1 MESMGKV
8 SIIIPVYNGEKTISK
23 TLDSLLAQTYK
34 NWDALV
40 VNDGSTDQTQE
51 VLDSYNN
58 KFPDKIIVSSHEN
71 IGQAATR
78 NKAIMEAS
86 GKYMMF
92 VDADDYVDPDYIEC
106 YVTAIESGDFDC
118 VVGGFRRE
126 DEKGNVVKKF
136 QPVNNWTIYAN
147 MGVCSR
153 LIRKEILIRNDIK
166 YLNISIGEDSY
177 FNFSVFSKT
186 NKIKIIQNEGYVW
199 FLNQDSI
206 SFRKHTGFSVTNEIL
221 CLLNN
226 LAEIIDVSDEL
237 NQAWLVRY
245 VVWYI
250 LFSGRNATSEEFL
263 ETDAV
268 LFEWLLA
275 HKVKVKFPVR
285 GITDG
290 ETLKIKFCVKMYL
303 IMRRYNLL
311 KIFAKIYCRSKRQEN
326 VN

>member
-1 MESMGKV
+1 MCNSKV
-8 SIIIPVYNGEKTISK
+8 TIIIPVYNGADTISR
-23 TLDSLLAQTYK
+23 TINSLIAQIYDD
-34 NWDALV
+34 WIALV
-40 VNDGSTDQTQE
+40 INDGSTDETNDILMQYKNRYP
-51 VLDSYNN
+51 S
-58 KFPDKIIVSSHEN
+58 KIKVFCQKN

-78 NKAIMEAS
+78 NNAVKMAT
-86 GKYMMF
+86 GKYVMF
-92 VDADDYVDPDYIEC
+92 VDADDYLDPDYVET
-106 YVTAIESGDFDC
+106 YVKEAEKGDYDC
-118 VVGGFRRE
+118 VIGGFRRE
-126 DEKGNVVKKF
+126 DNKGKILKKF
-136 QPVNNWTIYAN
+136 APSSMWLMYSHMVPWARIFKRQF
-147 MGVCSR
+147 
-153 LIRKEILIRNDIK
+153 LLDNDIEF
-166 YLNISIGEDSY
+166 LNISIGEDSY
-177 FNFSVFSKT
+177 FNFKMLCAT
-186 NKIKIIQNEGYVW
+186 DNIKCIDNMGYVW
-199 FLNQDSI
+199 YVNNDSI

-268 LFEWLLA
+268 LFEWLSA
-275 HKVKVKFPVR
+275 HKVKIKFPVR

>member
-1 MESMGKV
+1 MCNSKV
-8 SIIIPVYNGEKTISK
+8 TIIIPVYNGSDTISR
-23 TLDSLLAQTYK
+23 TIDSIIAQTYDD
-34 NWDALV
+34 WIALV
-40 VNDGSTDQTQE
+40 INDGSTDGTNDIMMQYKNRYP
-51 VLDSYNN
+51 S
-58 KFPDKIIVSSHEN
+58 KIKVVCQKN
-71 IGQAATR
+71 IGQAETR
-78 NKAIMEAS
+78 NHAVKMAA
-86 GKYMMF
+86 GKYVMF
-92 VDADDYVDPDYIEC
+92 VDADDYLDPDYVGT
-106 YVTAIESGDFDC
+106 YVKEAEKGDYDC
-118 VVGGFRRE
+118 VMGGFRRE
-126 DEKGNVVKKF
+126 DNKGNIVKKF
-136 QPVNNWTIYAN
+136 VPS
-147 MGVCSR
+147 SR
-153 LIRKEILIRNDIK
+153 WLMYSHMVPWARIFKRQFLLDNDIEF
-166 YLNISIGEDSY
+166 LNISIGEDSY
-177 FNFSVFSKT
+177 FNFKVLCAT
-186 NKIKIIQNEGYVW
+186 DNIKCIDNMGYVW
-199 FLNQDSI
+199 YVNKDSI

-268 LFEWLLA
+268 LFEWLSA
-275 HKVKVKFPVR
+275 HKVKIEFPVR

>member
-1 MESMGKV
+1 MCNSKV
-8 SIIIPVYNGEKTISK
+8 TIIIPVYNGADTISR
-23 TLDSLLAQTYK
+23 TIDSLIAQTYDD
-34 NWDALV
+34 WIALV
-40 VNDGSTDQTQE
+40 INDGSTDGTNDILMQYKNRYP
-51 VLDSYNN
+51 S
-58 KFPDKIIVSSHEN
+58 KIKVVCQKN
-71 IGQAATR
+71 IGQAETR
-78 NKAIMEAS
+78 NHAVKMAT
-86 GKYMMF
+86 GKYVMF
-92 VDADDYVDPDYIEC
+92 VDADDYLDPDYVGT
-106 YVTAIESGDFDC
+106 YVKEAEKGDYDC
-118 VVGGFRRE
+118 VMGGFRRE
-126 DEKGNVVKKF
+126 DNKGNIVKKF
-136 QPVNNWTIYAN
+136 VPS
-147 MGVCSR
+147 SR
-153 LIRKEILIRNDIK
+153 WLMYSHMVPWARIFKRQFLLDNDIEF
-166 YLNISIGEDSY
+166 LNISIGEDSY
-177 FNFSVFSKT
+177 FNFKVLCAT
-186 NKIKIIQNEGYVW
+186 DNIKCIDNMGYVW
-199 FLNQDSI
+199 YVNNDSI

-268 LFEWLLA
+268 LFEWLSA
-275 HKVKVKFPVR
+275 HKVKIEFPVR